1 MTATIASRFE
11 PVVGDANVRT
21 EPSLR
26 SEFGVDEVVPAVVAR
41 PENAE
46 QAAEIVKIALEE
58 KLAVIPC

>member
-1 MTATIASRFE
+1 VTSTIASRFE

-26 SEFGVDEVVPAVVAR
+26 SEFGVDEVVPCVAR

-46 QAAEIVKIALEE
+46 QAAEIAKSRWKKSL
-58 KLAVIPC
+58 L